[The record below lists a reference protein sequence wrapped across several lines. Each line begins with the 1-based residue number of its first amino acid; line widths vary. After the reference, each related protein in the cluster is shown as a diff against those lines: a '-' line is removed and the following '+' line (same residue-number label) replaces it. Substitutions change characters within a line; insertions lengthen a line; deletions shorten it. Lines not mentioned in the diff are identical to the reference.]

1 MLRFQIAARTII
13 FCLAL
18 SLLLGQN
25 DSLSAQAPGGVQM
38 DEQIESMKANGL
50 EGDPALMA
58 NMYTIAAQM
67 YLMEG
72 NQEKAVERIEHA
84 LQMCRDQKLDGS
96 TDGALMIASMVM
108 KKMDPDGASEF
119 LEGQL
124 NHPNA
129 SDAYKKAV
137 RKMLGQQLEIE
148 GDLVSSITTAKAA
161 LDVALNESPGSVEE
175 AEAQL
180 YYGDKCLTS
189 KLFDLGL
196 PALQRTMELG
206 EKLNRTDLSDRA
218 AQLAAMGFTAIDKD
232 EEANKILV
240 KQIASMR
247 KRGEVQ
253 TLPSLQTS
261 LARAQIRLGEFAAA
275 TETIDDLVR
284 ESEAGDG
291 AYTSYALSLKAT
303 NLFVT
308 AVADGSIEKAMPAVI
323 ETSKKAIELR
333 TQSLTV
339 AGQDL
344 SDVANAFEYLTLAVF
359 QAVAGN
365 DDDAMKTLDRAG
377 VAIDSMADQYDKAVA
392 TGMMDGDETSVIIA
406 DQRSAIAEIRQML
419 LVRAGQV
426 EEALVVAEQSRGAA
440 QAEVLKRR
448 LGIEQNNEGAEI
460 TSIEQIQA
468 IADGEKTTLI
478 YYSLIH
484 ALRSHDTRV
493 LHEGSHS
500 ELASVAVHLDCS
512 TAAKDRI
519 RFTSA
524 SGPH

>member
-1 MLRFQIAARTII
+1 
-13 FCLAL
+13 
-18 SLLLGQN
+18 
-25 DSLSAQAPGGVQM
+25 
-38 DEQIESMKANGL
+38 
-50 EGDPALMA
+50 
-58 NMYTIAAQM
+58 
-67 YLMEG
+67 
-72 NQEKAVERIEHA
+72 
-84 LQMCRDQKLDGS
+84 
-96 TDGALMIASMVM
+96 MV
-108 KKMDPDGASEF
+108 
-119 LEGQL
+119 
-124 NHPNA
+124 
-129 SDAYKKAV
+129 
-137 RKMLGQQLEIE
+137 
-148 GDLVSSITTAKAA
+148 
-161 LDVALNESPGSVEE
+161 
-175 AEAQL
+175 
-180 YYGDKCLTS
+180 
-189 KLFDLGL
+189 
-196 PALQRTMELG
+196 
-206 EKLNRTDLSDRA
+206 
-218 AQLAAMGFTAIDKD
+218 
-232 EEANKILV
+232 
-240 KQIASMR
+240 
-247 KRGEVQ
+247 
-253 TLPSLQTS
+253 
-261 LARAQIRLGEFAAA
+261 RLKE
-275 TETIDDLVR
+275 
-284 ESEAGDG
+284 
-291 AYTSYALSLKAT
+291 
-303 NLFVT
+303 
-308 AVADGSIEKAMPAVI
+308 AMPAVI

-468 IADGEKTTLI
+468 IADGEKD
-478 YYSLIH
+478 H
-484 ALRSHDTRV
+484 ADILLADPCFRSHDTWV

-512 TAAKDRI
+512 TTAKDRI

-524 SGPH
+524 SGSH